1 MRKKDLRQNMV
12 VKSSDGRYGVVC
24 MKDATDEN
32 CIKFF
37 YDPTL
42 SIAHGSVE
50 RSHCGDFIVPLSQF
64 TEDLK
69 YICSRKEAKEL
80 GLVQGREI
88 ITLWFIEEIYSL
100 NRRWI
105 RTACMASC
113 SHMLVSKEEYDNQ
126 VVGCCKLK
134 NNEFIG
140 TMEDIHCG
148 QAYCI
153 ACEERWQEEAKYGM
167 DQSKISIEGLISED
181 TGTRRI

>member
-1 MRKKDLRQNMV
+1 MRKKDLRQNMI
-12 VKSSDGRYGVVC
+12 VKSSDGRYGIVC

-69 YICSRKEAKEL
+69 YICTKKEAKEL
-80 GLVQGREI
+80 GLIASNEI
-88 ITLWFIEEIYSL
+88 LTLWFIEEVYTMS
-100 NRRWI
+100 RRWI

-113 SHMLVSKEEYDNQ
+113 NHILVVKEKYDNQ

-148 QAYCI
+148 EAYCI
-153 ACEERWQEEAKYGM
+153 ACEERRQYSMMLDPLPLAKA
-167 DQSKISIEGLISED
+167 DVKTDDIHD
-181 TGTRRI
+181 TKRL